1 MDDKNNFKKQVLPH
15 YLDTLTSVV
24 TLADIV
30 IHASDKPLSDT
41 EGRRFR
47 SEVELAHTEIQ
58 NSVQKCKE
66 IRDGVDHKIE
76 DMASES
82 LEQEIVNLT
91 NQLEDVNKQL
101 IAVKNEKDKTRDE
114 LHHSQVQL
122 LHTTETQD
130 RANVKKAEKETVRNI
145 GYGLLIIPFIGIP
158 MALSTSKEIKRWED
172 IIKNTTETKGD
183 LEKECDKKQ
192 TNLNNCYEKI
202 KDLKEKRVEYE
213 GLRENKRGKLQ
224 AWTQETAELFD
235 AQRKVKDMLSYLN
248 KLQGALEQLQEQSTE
263 EAFYGIEGIKDL
275 LQTVFTTIQ
284 KESFN
289 KELLCDSRIDRKL
302 HELEEKIPEFNR
314 IYVQ

>member
-1 MDDKNNFKKQVLPH
+1 MDKNNFKKRVLPH

-30 IHASDKPLSDT
+30 IRACDKTLSDT
-41 EGRRFR
+41 EERRFR

-58 NSVQKCKE
+58 NSVRKCKE

-76 DMASES
+76 DMASENP
-82 LEQEIVNLT
+82 ETEIVSLRKH
-91 NQLEDVNKQL
+91 LEDVNKQL

-114 LHHSQVQL
+114 LHHSQTQL

-130 RANVKKAEKETVRNI
+130 RANAKKAEKETVRNI

-158 MALSTSKEIKRWED
+158 MVLSTSKEIKRWED
-172 IIKNTTETKGD
+172 IIKITTETKGD
-183 LEKECDKKQ
+183 LEKERDEEKCKLEK
-192 TNLNNCYEKI
+192 CYEKI

-213 GLRENKRGKLQ
+213 SQWEKETVELKRKK
-224 AWTQETAELFD
+224 EELFD
-235 AQRKVKDMLSYLN
+235 AQRKVKDILYYLN

-275 LQTVFTTIQ
+275 LQALFNTIQ
-284 KESFN
+284 KESFD

-314 IYVQ
+314 IYAQ